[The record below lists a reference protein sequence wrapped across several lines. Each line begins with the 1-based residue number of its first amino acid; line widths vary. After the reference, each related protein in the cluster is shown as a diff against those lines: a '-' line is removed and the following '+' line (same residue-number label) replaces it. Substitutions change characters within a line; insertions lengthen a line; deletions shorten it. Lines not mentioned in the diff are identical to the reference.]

1 MFIFI
6 FVSFPEISWLHL
18 ERSISRNGGI
28 VEKCLYLS
36 FTLLK
41 QWIPKKWNFF
51 QEAHAGRR
59 KMSQAK
65 DGAQLLSMDFM
76 TEISYSSNSLLK
88 LPYRIRLKSEID
100 EPMVGVTIL

>member
-36 FTLLK
+36 VTLLK
-41 QWIPKKWNFF
+41 QWIPKKWIFF
-51 QEAHAGRR
+51 QEAQAGRR

-65 DGAQLLSMDFM
+65 DEAQLVSMDFM
-76 TEISYSSNSLLK
+76 TEISHSSNNLSK
-88 LPYRIRLKSEID
+88 LPYRMRLKSEID
-100 EPMVGVTIL
+100 GPMVGVTIF